1 MLALIV
7 ALFWLAILIP
17 WGIVK
22 FRNSRSEKSIDSFHA
37 EHEVLSRQA
46 YSVAP
51 ARRLDDAYLYEEYA
65 YEPEHAPERSRPRL
79 TVVQDDDTYSSLES
93 RVTWDEWE
101 RDYDY
106 DEPRMIGTGPDHGH
120 HRYAAYASA
129 PSPYAS
135 APAPY
140 ASAPAPYV
148 RAAQPQRATP
158 SHQDPI
164 RVSMMVRRR
173 RIFACLTV
181 SAIVTT
187 GLDFLVGLSLLQ
199 YLAVLSW
206 VTLVA
211 YVAVALFAVSLGFIA
226 ASSLVGRRTTRA
238 YMSFDVNDGAG
249 RYADETYD
257 EPRYAQAY
265 DEPFY
270 DDQEHRNSRR
280 YALG

>member
-1 MLALIV
+1 MLAGIV
-7 ALFWLAILIP
+7 ALFWLAILAP

-37 EHEVLSRQA
+37 EHEVLSRQP

-65 YEPEHAPERSRPRL
+65 YEPEHVPERSRPRL

-106 DEPRMIGTGPDHGH
+106 DEPRTIGNYSDHAH

-129 PSPYAS
+129 PSPYERLPQLEYATPMP
-135 APAPY
+135 PAPI
-140 ASAPAPYV
+140 
-148 RAAQPQRATP
+148 RA
-158 SHQDPI
+158 
-164 RVSMMVRRR
+164 SMMVRRR
-173 RIFACLTV
+173 RIFACLTL

-211 YVAVALFAVSLGFIA
+211 YIAAALFAVSLGFIE
-226 ASSLVGRRTTRA
+226 ASALMGRRTTRA
-238 YMSFDVNDGAG
+238 YAPSYVDEIGAG
-249 RYADETYD
+249 YADEAYE
-257 EPRYAQAY
+257 EPAYAQGY
-265 DEPFY
+265 DGPFY
-270 DDQEHRNSRR
+270 DDQERRESRR